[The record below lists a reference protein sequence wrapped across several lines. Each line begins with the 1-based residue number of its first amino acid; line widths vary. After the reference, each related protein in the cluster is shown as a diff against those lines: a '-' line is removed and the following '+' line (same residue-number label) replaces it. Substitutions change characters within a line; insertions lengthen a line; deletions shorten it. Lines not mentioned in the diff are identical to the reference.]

1 MKLRR
6 FLRAVALM
14 YVLAECMFNSEQ
26 TQQRAV
32 LTIAALLQ
40 QMPTTDGREDAPST
54 ALRDVFDRDS
64 LPFVRIR
71 VDGQKSIY
79 ATGDEDDA
87 LYLIDSG
94 QVKLTMSSASG
105 QDCLLAIYTA
115 GDVFGESCLAGS
127 GKRFETATAMQS
139 AVVRRVSRRDFL
151 GEVFRSGTYDALVR
165 HVAAR
170 LCERQTAVFDLVT
183 MDAERRLAKVLLA
196 FAEKLGALDGP
207 FIVLEQ
213 RISHEDLSQ
222 IVGTTRPRITNFM
235 QRFRKIGIIQGH
247 RGIRLHRQKAYEFLE
262 RDKDD
267 SRRKVPN
274 SVQK

>member
-1 MKLRR
+1 
-6 FLRAVALM
+6 
-14 YVLAECMFNSEQ
+14 
-26 TQQRAV
+26 
-32 LTIAALLQ
+32 
-40 QMPTTDGREDAPST
+40 MPTIDGREDAPSQ

-64 LPFVRIR
+64 LPFVRTR

-105 QDCLLAIYTA
+105 QDCLLAIYTV
-115 GDVFGESCLAGS
+115 GDVFGESCLTG
-127 GKRFETATAMQS
+127 GRKRFETATAMQS
-139 AVVRRVSRRDFL
+139 AVVRRVTRRDFL
-151 GEVFRSGTYDALVR
+151 AEVYRSGAFDSLVR

-196 FAEKLGALDGP
+196 FAEKLGTADGE

-235 QRFRKIGIIQGH
+235 QRFRKMGIIQGH
-247 RGIRLHRQKAYEFLE
+247 RGIHLHRQKAREFLGRE
-262 RDKDD
+262 KEQ